1 MGTDTCHADATCTN
15 TEGSFTCEC
24 KEGFTGTGYS
34 CSVDV
39 AMKYGGTIGAGV
51 GIGGGGAVIVVG
63 IIIVL
68 LFVLRAKASNNQIQP
83 DNAAKKYTAAAVDSM
98 AKQHAVAAPTRIA
111 PMMSLKKVKS
121 TRLAREEPEPES
133 SSESEPE
140 PKAAVTGIVSEQS
153 IEAAPGV
160 NLALGSRVKA
170 NGYQEGTIRYI
181 GDLKGVALTGI
192 KYVGIELDEPEGS
205 GDGTISGH
213 TYFKCAEF
221 HALFTTVQ
229 FVEPLE

>member
-1 MGTDTCHADATCTN
+1 MGSKN
-15 TEGSFTCEC
+15 
-24 KEGFTGTGYS
+24 K
-34 CSVDV
+34 
-39 AMKYGGTIGAGV
+39 
-51 GIGGGGAVIVVG
+51 
-63 IIIVL
+63 
-68 LFVLRAKASNNQIQP
+68 IQP
-83 DNAAKKYTAAAVDSM
+83 DNASKKDAAAAVDSM
-98 AKQHAVAAPTRIA
+98 AQQHAVATPTRIA
-111 PMMSLKKVKS
+111 PAMSMKKVKS
-121 TRLAREEPEPES
+121 TRLVRDDTELES

-140 PKAAVTGIVSEQS
+140 PEPQPEPEPEPQPELEPEPEPEPEPKAAATGIVSEQS
-153 IEAAPGV
+153 IEASPGV
-160 NLALGSRVKA
+160 NLELGSRVKA

-229 FVEPLE
+229 FVEPME